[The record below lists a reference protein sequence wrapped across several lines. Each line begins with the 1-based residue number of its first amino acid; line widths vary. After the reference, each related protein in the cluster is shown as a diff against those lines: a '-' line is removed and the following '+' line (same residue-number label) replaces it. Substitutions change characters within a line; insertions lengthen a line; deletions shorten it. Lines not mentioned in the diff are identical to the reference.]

1 MMFSMVRPKYFVP
14 LHGEYRHLVRHG
26 QLAKEMGMSQRN
38 IHVMQNGDM
47 LRITEK
53 SAQVKRN
60 AVPAGGRLV
69 DGMALGEMQGSL
81 LKERRDLSEDGILT
95 LSVAL
100 DDKWKVLGEPQ
111 IESVGFIHMKD
122 ATGLRNELG
131 KAVKDAVGKGR
142 SSKKDLEQ
150 LKSLITNR
158 VKDVLRRHGVK
169 GRSYPV
175 IVPMVNVLDEKK

>member
-1 MMFSMVRPKYFVP
+1 
-14 LHGEYRHLVRHG
+14 
-26 QLAKEMGMSQRN
+26 
-38 IHVMQNGDM
+38 MQNGDM
-47 LRITEK
+47 LRLTEK

-95 LSVAL
+95 FSVVL
-100 DDKWKVLGEPQ
+100 DRKWEVLGEPQ
-111 IESVGFIHMKD
+111 VESVGFIHMKD
-122 ATGLRNELG
+122 AIGLRNELG
-131 KAVKDAVGKGR
+131 KTVIEAVGKWR
-142 SSKKDLEQ
+142 ASKEKDVEH

-158 VKDVLRRHGVK
+158 VKDTLRRHGVK

-175 IVPMVNVLDEKK
+175 IIPMVTILEEDK